1 MRMRAI
7 FREPAVGML
16 AVVLVS
22 AGGSCGPQQGAKPPP
37 VIPMQTG
44 SVTDVEGNVY
54 PTIKIGQQE
63 WMVENL
69 KTTTYNDGTPIPNV
83 TDNSG
88 WANLSSA
95 AYSWVGNDV
104 ANKDVY
110 GALYNWYAVDS
121 MKLCPAGWSIPSSDS
136 WSSLTDTEGGKLV
149 AGGRMKEVGTTL
161 WQAPNTGATDESGF
175 SARPAGARDLTGAF
189 VYKGQYAFWWCS
201 DEKLLSLPATASF
214 LHVSAVD
221 AAAQT
226 GQAELP
232 TGHAVRCW
240 RLAN

>member
-1 MRMRAI
+1 MFRGPALAI
-7 FREPAVGML
+7 L

-22 AGGSCGPQQGAKPPP
+22 ACGSCGPQQAAKPPP
-37 VIPMQTG
+37 VIPTPTG

-69 KTTTYNDGTPIPNV
+69 KTATYNDGTSISNV
-83 TDNSG
+83 TDNAA

-95 AYSWVGNDV
+95 AFSWVGNDV

-121 MKLCPAGWSIPSSDS
+121 MKLCPIGWSIPSADN
-136 WSSLTDTEGGKLV
+136 WSPLVSTEGGALA

-214 LHVSAVD
+214 LHVSAAD
-221 AAAQT
+221 AAAQS
-226 GQAELP
+226 GQAQLP
-232 TGHAVRCW
+232 TGHSVRCW
-240 RLAN
+240 RAAN